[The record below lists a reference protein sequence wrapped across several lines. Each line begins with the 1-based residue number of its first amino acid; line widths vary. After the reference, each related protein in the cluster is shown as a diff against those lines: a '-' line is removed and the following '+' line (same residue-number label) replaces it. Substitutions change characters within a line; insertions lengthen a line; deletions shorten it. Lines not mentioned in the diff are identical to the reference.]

1 MVDIDWQFLF
11 FLMKHIEKEA
21 NKEEAQKLKD
31 REKAE
36 SRKPASTEDEEH
48 QESEDRETDRKLVDN
63 MGIVILGLKGRE

>member
-31 REKAE
+31 IEKRQKVE
-36 SRKPASTEDEEH
+36 SLH
-48 QESEDRETDRKLVDN
+48 QQRMKSIRSQKIERQIENWLITWVYLF
-63 MGIVILGLKGRE
+63 